1 MSNYVTCS
9 IYWFLDHLAI
19 RLLCKGGIGWHARAI
34 HWKFPCWSTTQ
45 WQTKVTCCSLFPFP
59 WEKLSHVWYTTL
71 RASWHFQT
79 GTVDNICQSLLAL
92 LSSNLC
98 QKLWCFNLLKV
109 HGVVDQTTCLFHNE
123 PNGSEKRITTVWLV
137 YMYGETKYWM
147 LCSTKGVGRTAP
159 DTKEYMA
166 LPDGVTVP
174 LGKPVETGIEH
185 VRVSCPTCI
194 LEWCLD
200 LSVPKHHAR
209 LTIKEEST
217 WSQFLFLH
225 RSHILSCCI
234 EKPVHYHLFMVIWG
248 KCRQAF
254 STMSTLCTTPP
265 RSVCGMS
272 WRSILTTSADAA
284 DVSEVSR
291 FLPVCAVVWTFCILR
306 SSPPKST
313 WRRIPVSLEK
323 LFIKHNT
330 DKTLG
335 QVSKTAIANFLLLE
349 QEKSDMQQNLAGQI
363 MVEFMF
369 SCINH

>member
-1 MSNYVTCS
+1 MCQIMWHVPSTDFWTILQYGCCAKVALGDMQELFTGNFNADQLPS
-9 IYWFLDHLAI
+9 GKL
-19 RLLCKGGIGWHARAI
+19 RWHAA
-34 HWKFPCWSTTQ
+34 
-45 WQTKVTCCSLFPFP
+45 PFFHSHERNFHMFDIQP
-59 WEKLSHVWYTTL
+59 WGPLGISKQGLSAMSV
-71 RASWHFQT
+71 RVSF
-79 GTVDNICQSLLAL
+79 AL

-98 QKLWCFNLLKV
+98 RKIWCFNLLKV

-174 LGKPVETGIEH
+174 LGKPVQTGIQH
-185 VRVSCPTCI
+185 VRVSCPACI

-200 LSVPKHHAR
+200 LSVLIHHAR

-225 RSHILSCCI
+225 LSHMLSRCI

-248 KCRQAF
+248 KYRQAF
-254 STMSTLCTTPP
+254 STMSTLCTTLP

-284 DVSEVSR
+284 DVSEGSR
-291 FLPVCAVVWTFCILR
+291 R
-306 SSPPKST
+306 
-313 WRRIPVSLEK
+313 
-323 LFIKHNT
+323 
-330 DKTLG
+330 
-335 QVSKTAIANFLLLE
+335 
-349 QEKSDMQQNLAGQI
+349 
-363 MVEFMF
+363 
-369 SCINH
+369 